1 MIKMRVSIEKIMSA
15 NKAVPAKIST
25 TDRVMKGE
33 CHPVT
38 GHWAR
43 QGTSQYFEADVPHPA
58 TKKLSVSEV
67 IDGDTGKPLADVVMK
82 HFVREGRLEEEA
94 ALVILTEATALLRAE
109 DTMIDVEAPITG
121 LPPKVLRVYCMF
133 FLEIG
138 DFG

>member
-15 NKAVPAKIST
+15 NNAVPAKIST

-33 CHPVT
+33 CQLVT
-38 GHWAR
+38 G
-43 QGTSQYFEADVPHPA
+43 QGTSRYFEADVPHPA

-121 LPPKVLRVYCMF
+121 LPPKVLRFMF
-133 FLEIG
+133 FLARG

>member
-15 NKAVPAKIST
+15 NNAVPAKIST

-33 CHPVT
+33 CQLVA
-38 GHWAR
+38 G
-43 QGTSQYFEADVPHPA
+43 QETSQYFEADVPHPA

-67 IDGDTGKPLADVVMK
+67 IDGDTGKPLPDVVMK

-121 LPPKVLRVYCMF
+121 LVCLIRS
-133 FLEIG
+133 
-138 DFG
+138 